1 MLLIYK
7 LPEKDEILMYS
18 FIKPQFRF
26 FKLQSKS
33 INLFWPAEKVSQL
46 PSCFLEEVP
55 KMKINLKVK
64 LKDKGKAQVIA
75 K

>member
-46 PSCFLEEVP
+46 PLEKEVP

-64 LKDKGKAQVIA
+64 LKDKGKAQVFA